1 MTQNINLHQGTRRRR
16 IWVTRGGALLIAL
29 LAAGSLAALFE
40 LERTRQAQLRAASD
54 DAEHAVARL
63 EKQLG
68 TSPHGA
74 ERVLEELKRTEVE
87 VASLES
93 VAAHLNS
100 GLLGRTTGFTAPLRA
115 LATGHTEGVW
125 LTGVWFDN
133 AGAQLAIEGKAFDAA
148 RVPVLL
154 ERLRRMPQFSGTAIA
169 TLDLKPA
176 EEAGKQAPATLVRFR
191 IATPTVDPATGAVAA
206 GANK

>member
-1 MTQNINLHQGTRRRR
+1 MSQNINLHQGTRRRQ
-16 IWVTRGGALLIAL
+16 IWITRGGALLIVAL
-29 LAAGSLAALFE
+29 AIGSVAALFE
-40 LERTRQAQLRAASD
+40 LERNRQAQLRDASQD
-54 DAEHAVARL
+54 TEHAVARL

-68 TSPHGA
+68 NSPNA
-74 ERVLEELKRTEVE
+74 AQQALEEISRSEIE

-115 LATGHTEGVW
+115 LATGRTDGVW

-133 AGAQLAIEGKAFDAA
+133 AGAQLAIEGKALDAA
-148 RVPVLL
+148 RVPVLI

-191 IATPTVDPATGAVAA
+191 IATPAVEGA
-206 GANK
+206 GAKK